1 MVIKD
6 LLTGNTATGG
16 GNLNVGAIGAS
27 LYTPLQLTGTGNVTS
42 LRLSY
47 WRNGVNTGIGGYIQV
62 YENMILDL
70 SVMAAAAESLL
81 KSTVTTTN
89 TYDYVS
95 VSYTEGSTA
104 YTIALYVIHCPA
116 RYAKFATS
124 TSLQNLSDYSDGYF
138 ERPDFA
144 ISGSSPLVGNYYT
157 QRVWYGQRA
166 ASQYIGYRNEGASG
180 TPTNVA
186 QGYGWNLAN
195 LSNIEFRVNGNG
207 GTWGYA
213 RYKRRYPYCPDRT
226 KRVTLKWLNS
236 YGLYDWLHVYAYQI
250 QPVVQ
255 SYYYGGARVT
265 SYTITLAI
273 PITDENNTAIL
284 SLCRSAD
291 IQGVCPIDINQWA
304 RVTVT
309 NPTAYLVQG
318 GALGK
323 SVNLKCKF
331 ELIEA

>member
-138 ERPDFA
+138 ERQIGRA
-144 ISGSSPLVGNYYT
+144 SCRE
-157 QRVWYGQRA
+157 RVF
-166 ASQYIGYRNEGASG
+166 
-180 TPTNVA
+180 V
-186 QGYGWNLAN
+186 
-195 LSNIEFRVNGNG
+195 
-207 GTWGYA
+207 
-213 RYKRRYPYCPDRT
+213 
-226 KRVTLKWLNS
+226 
-236 YGLYDWLHVYAYQI
+236 HV
-250 QPVVQ
+250 
-255 SYYYGGARVT
+255 
-265 SYTITLAI
+265 
-273 PITDENNTAIL
+273 
-284 SLCRSAD
+284 
-291 IQGVCPIDINQWA
+291 
-304 RVTVT
+304 
-309 NPTAYLVQG
+309 
-318 GALGK
+318 
-323 SVNLKCKF
+323 
-331 ELIEA
+331 